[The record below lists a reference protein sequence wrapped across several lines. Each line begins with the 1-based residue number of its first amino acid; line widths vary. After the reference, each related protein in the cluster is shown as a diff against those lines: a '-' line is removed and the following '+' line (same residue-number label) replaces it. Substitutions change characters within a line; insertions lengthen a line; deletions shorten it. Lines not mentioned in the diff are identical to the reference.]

1 MMGNIFAKFKNDID
15 TAMKYYDQA
24 LLAKPDDNITINNIG
39 ANLLQ
44 QNKFEEA
51 KKYFNKAITLDEKY
65 PNTHYALAMIAIEEG
80 DVIRAFN
87 SFIQTA
93 KCSKKN
99 DFFYTKGIEEAY
111 NVANHI
117 FKEDGGEKVFK
128 KFRVIFR
135 KKSGFE
141 IDIIKDEHYSYSCKN

>member
-1 MMGNIFAKFKNDID
+1 MAKFKDDID

-24 LLAKPDDNITINNIG
+24 LIAKPDDNITINNIG

-44 QNKFEEA
+44 QKKFDEA
-51 KKYFNKAITLDEKY
+51 KKYFKKAITLDEKY

-80 DVIRAFN
+80 DAIGAFN
-87 SFIQTA
+87 CFIQTA

-111 NVANHI
+111 NVANM
-117 FKEDGGEKVFK
+117 FLKEMVEKK
-128 KFRVIFR
+128 
-135 KKSGFE
+135 
-141 IDIIKDEHYSYSCKN
+141 YLKNTGHF